1 MKSYPAF
8 VLLCLFVLMPAS
20 LWAAGDPNTVAPA
33 KAAPGTPAATK
44 PAPNT
49 AAPAKAGAPA
59 TTASKAQPGAPVT
72 PQTTPG
78 IPAPPQIEA
87 KGYLLVDFTTGAV
100 LAESNADERLEPAS
114 LTKIMTG
121 YTIYRELAEGHVHL
135 TDQVL
140 ISENAWRTGGS
151 KMFVEV
157 GKQIGLE
164 DLLKG
169 MIIQSGND
177 ASVALSEHVAGSEQV
192 FGELMNTNAQRLG
205 MSNSHFVNVTGLPDP
220 NHYTTARDISKVTA
234 ALIREFPQYYVWDG
248 TKEYEFNGIKQ
259 QNRNRLLWRDSTVD
273 GVKTGYTENAGY
285 CLVASAKRDGMRLI
299 SVVLGAKNPEARAV
313 ASLELLN
320 YGFRFYESHL
330 LYPAGDAVEN
340 LRVWK
345 GEAREV
351 PVGPARDVYAT
362 IPRGRYAELS
372 AKLVKSAALTAPVAK
387 GAQVGDVVVTL
398 AGQEVSRTPLIALQ
412 DVSEGGIWDRT
423 RDTVLQW
430 F

>member
-1 MKSYPAF
+1 
-8 VLLCLFVLMPAS
+8 
-20 LWAAGDPNTVAPA
+20 
-33 KAAPGTPAATK
+33 
-44 PAPNT
+44 
-49 AAPAKAGAPA
+49 
-59 TTASKAQPGAPVT
+59 
-72 PQTTPG
+72 
-78 IPAPPQIEA
+78 
-87 KGYLLVDFTTGAV
+87 
-100 LAESNADERLEPAS
+100 
-114 LTKIMTG
+114 
-121 YTIYRELAEGHVHL
+121 VHL
-135 TDQVL
+135 TDQIL

-157 GKQIGLE
+157 GKQIGME

-177 ASVALSEHVAGSEQV
+177 AGVALAEHVAGSEQV

-205 MSNSHFVNVTGLPDP
+205 MANSHFVNVTGLPDP
-220 NHYTTARDISKVTA
+220 NHYTTARDIARVTA

-248 TKEYEFNGIKQ
+248 TKEYEYNGIKQ
-259 QNRNRLLWRDSTVD
+259 QNRNKLLWRDATVD

-330 LYPAGDAVEN
+330 LYPAGGAVEN

-345 GEAREV
+345 GDVKEV
-351 PVGPARDVYAT
+351 PVGPAQDVYAT
-362 IPRGRYAELS
+362 IPRGRYAEL
-372 AKLVKSAALTAPVAK
+372 AARLDKAPTLTAPIAK
-387 GAQVGDVVVTL
+387 GARVGDIVVAL
-398 AGQEVSRTPLIALQ
+398 AGQEVSRVPLVALQ
-412 DVSEGGIWDRT
+412 DVPEGGLWDRT

>member
-1 MKSYPAF
+1 MKLHPAF
-8 VLLCLFVLMPAS
+8 LLLS
-20 LWAAGDPNTVAPA
+20 LLALVPLGLRAAATPGNPVAPA
-33 KAAPGTPAATK
+33 ATASPAAPVGASPAV
-44 PAPNT
+44 P
-49 AAPAKAGAPA
+49 
-59 TTASKAQPGAPVT
+59 SV
-72 PQTTPG
+72 
-78 IPAPPQIEA
+78 PAPPQVEA
-87 KGYLLVDFTTGAV
+87 KGFLLIDFNTGAV
-100 LAESNADERLEPAS
+100 LAESNADLRLEPAS

-121 YTIYRELAEGHVHL
+121 YTIYRELDAGHVHL

-157 GKQIGLE
+157 GKQIGME

-177 ASVALSEHVAGSEQV
+177 ASVALAEHVAGSEQV
-192 FGELMNTNAQRLG
+192 FTDLMNANAKRLG
-205 MSNSHFVNVTGLPDP
+205 MDNSHFVNVTGLPVAD
-220 NHYTTARDISKVTA
+220 HYTTARDIAKVTA

-248 TKEYEFNGIKQ
+248 TKEYEYNGIKQ

-285 CLVASAKRDGMRLI
+285 CLVASAQRDGMRLI
-299 SVVLGAKNPEARAV
+299 SVVLGAKSPEARAV

-320 YGFRFYESHL
+320 YGFRFYESHR
-330 LYPAGDAVEN
+330 LYPGGEPVES

-345 GEAREV
+345 GDVEEV

-362 IPRGRYAELS
+362 IPRGRYAELT
-372 AKLVKSAALTAPVAK
+372 ARMDKAPTLTAPIAQ
-387 GAQVGDVVVTL
+387 GARLGDIVVTL
-398 AGQEVSRTPLIALQ
+398 AGQEVSRVPLVALK
-412 DVSEGGIWDRT
+412 DVAEGGLWPQV
-423 RDTVLQW
+423 RDTALQW

>member
-1 MKSYPAF
+1 ME
-8 VLLCLFVLMPAS
+8 
-20 LWAAGDPNTVAPA
+20 
-33 KAAPGTPAATK
+33 APGTPAPP
-44 PAPNT
+44 PAP
-49 AAPAKAGAPA
+49 APA
-59 TTASKAQPGAPVT
+59 V
-72 PQTTPG
+72 
-78 IPAPPQIEA
+78 PAPPQVEA
-87 KGYLLVDFTTGAV
+87 KGYLLIDFNTGAV
-100 LAESNADERLEPAS
+100 LAQSNADQRLEPAS

-121 YTIYRELAEGHVHL
+121 YTIYRELAAGRVHL

-157 GKQIGLE
+157 GKQIGME

-177 ASVALSEHVAGSEQV
+177 ASIALAEHVGGSEQV
-192 FGELMNTNAQRLG
+192 FSDLMNSNAKRLG
-205 MSNSHFVNVTGLPDP
+205 MENSHFVNVTGLPDP
-220 NHYTTARDISKVTA
+220 NHYTTARDMALVTA

-259 QNRNRLLWRDSTVD
+259 QNRNKLLWRDPTVD

-285 CLVASAKRDGMRLI
+285 CLVASAQRDGMRLV
-299 SVVLGAKNPEARAV
+299 SVVLGAKSPEARTV

-320 YGFRFYESHL
+320 YGFRFYESHR
-330 LYPAGDAVEN
+330 LYPGGEPVES
-340 LRVWK
+340 LRVWGGDVK
-345 GEAREV
+345 EV

-362 IPRGRYAELS
+362 IPRGRYAEL
-372 AKLVKSAALTAPVAK
+372 AARMDKAPTLTAPVVR
-387 GAQVGDVVVTL
+387 GSRLGDIVVTL
-398 AGQEVSRTPLIALQ
+398 AGQEVSRVPLVALQ
-412 DVSEGGIWDRT
+412 DVAEGGLWDQA